1 MRRLS
6 RLGLSAFA
14 FCIALMQF
22 GMPVIAYARMAQE
35 SRLGQTICSPSGAK
49 KRVIVEADGTFR
61 EADTSTGHVEHC
73 ALCSAGGAGL
83 PAIQAA
89 IPDITAGENPIG
101 YGGLWFPHDP
111 AALTPPATGPPFP
124 S

>member
-1 MRRLS
+1 MYRLS

-14 FCIALMQF
+14 LCIALMQF
-22 GMPVIAYARMAQE
+22 AMPVLTYARMAQE
-35 SRLGQTICSPSGAK
+35 SRFGQIVCSPSGAS
-49 KRVIVEADGTFR
+49 KRVFVEADGTFR
-61 EADTSTGHVEHC
+61 ETDTSTGHVDHC
-73 ALCSAGGAGL
+73 ALCSAAGAGL

-89 IPDITAGENPIG
+89 MPGITAGESAIG
-101 YGGLWFPHDP
+101 HGRLWYPHDP

>member
-1 MRRLS
+1 MYLWS

-22 GMPVIAYARMAQE
+22 GMPVISYARMAQE
-35 SRLGQTICSPSGAK
+35 SRLGQIICSPSGAT
-49 KRVIVEADGTFR
+49 KRVFVEADGTFR

-73 ALCSAGGAGL
+73 TLCCVGGAGS
-83 PAIQAA
+83 PAMQAA
-89 IPDITAGENPIG
+89 TPDITTGEGPIKHR
-101 YGGLWFPHDP
+101 GLWLPYD
-111 AALTPPATGPPFP
+111 AATLAPPATGPPFP